1 MVGNPADS
9 IQSSDF
15 SGGACI
21 WFCRGVAW
29 SHVSKPDESFGSP
42 FVTVVLYA
50 LAANLC
56 YTLGWITELLW
67 SWGDTAQTEKTRL
80 KVFRLGLIFSMG
92 LTLLPAII
100 LSLTWAM
107 RSIR

>member
-1 MVGNPADS
+1 MRLHVGNPADS

-21 WFCRGVAW
+21 WFCRGCRLEPCVQAGRKFW
-29 SHVSKPDESFGSP
+29 QPLRNGGS
-42 FVTVVLYA
+42 LR
-50 LAANLC
+50 
-56 YTLGWITELLW
+56 
-67 SWGDTAQTEKTRL
+67 DTAQTEKTRP